1 MASTK
6 PVSPF
11 PLPKLVLLDRDG
23 VINQDVG
30 APGVVCKTQFELT
43 TDAGRAIGKLKRMG
57 CRVVVIT
64 NQSCVG
70 KNLLTQS
77 ELDGIHDEMKQQLF
91 QEDNCAVID
100 QIYVCT
106 SVDEKDPRKK
116 PNPGMITEACEEW
129 GIAATETLFIG
140 DKLTDMQAAKLGG
153 VTKRILVET
162 GYGRGLMGNQSAC
175 SSPEVVKKTAIEVRL
190 PGMSKVAPFVYA
202 PNLAAAVNWLVK
214 GPDQD

>member
-1 MASTK
+1 
-6 PVSPF
+6 
-11 PLPKLVLLDRDG
+11 
-23 VINQDVG
+23 
-30 APGVVCKTQFELT
+30 
-43 TDAGRAIGKLKRMG
+43 
-57 CRVVVIT
+57 VVVIT

-77 ELDGIHDEMKQQLF
+77 ELDEIHDEMKLRLF
-91 QEDNCAVID
+91 QEDDCAVID

-106 SVDEKDPRKK
+106 SVDERDPRKI
-116 PNPGMITEACEEW
+116 PNPGMITEACKDW
-129 GIAATETLFIG
+129 GITATETLFIG
-140 DKLTDMQAAKLGG
+140 DTLTDMQAAKLGG

-175 SSPEVVKKTAIEVRL
+175 SSPELIEKTAIEVRL

-202 PNLAAAVNWLVK
+202 PNLAAAANWLVK